1 MATLNN
7 REKAFGRTA
16 LVLDKLA
23 DGFHALKASIA
34 LASGEEDLHD
44 RDKDMYKKLED
55 TLDHFLVEGIVPF
68 LAHAVGEGLTHP
80 ESLEDVL

>member
-7 REKAFGRTA
+7 REKAFGRTD

-23 DGFHALKASIA
+23 NGFHALKASIA
-34 LASGEEDLHD
+34 LASSEEDLHD

-55 TLDHFLVEGIVPF
+55 TLDHFLREGIVPF
-68 LAHAVGEGLTHP
+68 LGHAACEELHFP